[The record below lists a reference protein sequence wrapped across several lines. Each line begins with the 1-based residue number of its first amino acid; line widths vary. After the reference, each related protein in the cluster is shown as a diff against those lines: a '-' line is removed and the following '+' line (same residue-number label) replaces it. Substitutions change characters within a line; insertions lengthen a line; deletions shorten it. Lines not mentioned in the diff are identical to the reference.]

1 MDPPWGRVPLRVDTD
16 LREVFEKAVS
26 SLSQAMTEGKASNS
40 DLVRRLEDWAVSMS
54 QLADE
59 HYTIISSIPTHV
71 MYLRNIAGYCC
82 MFG

>member
-1 MDPPWGRVPLRVDTD
+1 VDPPWGRVPLRVDTD

-59 HYTIISSIPTHV
+59 HYKKSSTASGH
-71 MYLRNIAGYCC
+71 M
-82 MFG
+82 